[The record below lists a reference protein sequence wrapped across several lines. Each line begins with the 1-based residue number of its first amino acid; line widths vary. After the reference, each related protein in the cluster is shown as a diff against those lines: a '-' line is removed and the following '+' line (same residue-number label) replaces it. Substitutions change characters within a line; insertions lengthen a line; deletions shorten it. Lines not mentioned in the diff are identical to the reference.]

1 MPPPTTV
8 SPPRWPRR
16 TAPTRESGR
25 APPWP
30 ARPAPGCWPPSPGD
44 VASTSLAPTLM
55 PTPSPT
61 YLCSGP
67 SVTPSPSTR
76 IGASGRRRKP
86 GDGRSHTG
94 TKTAARTASPRRSRL
109 QALVYRKSIPR
120 YLLMRA
126 GSKRLKSL
134 ETSRFSPLQL
144 EDAPDPDLPTPEWVR
159 VKPLLSGICGSDLG
173 TLSSENSPYFSPIT
187 SPPFVMGHEVVGE
200 ILEDNSGF
208 RAGERVVLEPALG
221 CEVRGIDP
229 PCPYCASG
237 RYALCLNV
245 AKGDI
250 SPGIQT
256 GFCHDTGGGW
266 SRGTLVAHPSQ
277 LHRVPDAVPDE
288 AAVAV
293 EPLAC
298 AVHAALEAAPGDTS
312 LVIGAGSVG
321 LFTVAA
327 LRHLTAAGRIIC
339 VAKHARQREEALRLG
354 ADEVVY
360 PKDTFT
366 TLPKMLGTEAYRPE
380 LGKPVVMG
388 GADRVYE
395 CVGTPGTM
403 EDAIRLTKPSGEV
416 TLVGMPAA
424 KSSLDLTALWYK
436 EISLSGS
443 YAYGAEEHEGEKTS
457 SFALALRLAPE
468 IGLEKMV
475 GPHFTLEKYG

>member
-1 MPPPTTV
+1 
-8 SPPRWPRR
+8 
-16 TAPTRESGR
+16 
-25 APPWP
+25 
-30 ARPAPGCWPPSPGD
+30 
-44 VASTSLAPTLM
+44 
-55 PTPSPT
+55 
-61 YLCSGP
+61 
-67 SVTPSPSTR
+67 
-76 IGASGRRRKP
+76 
-86 GDGRSHTG
+86 
-94 TKTAARTASPRRSRL
+94 L

-120 YLLMRA
+120 YLLMHV
-126 GSKRLKSL
+126 GSKRIKTL

-144 EDAPDPDLPTPEWVR
+144 EDVPDPDLPTPEWVR

-187 SPPFVMGHEVVGE
+187 SPPFVMGHEVFGE
-200 ILEDNSGF
+200 VANDNAGF
-208 RAGERVVLEPALG
+208 RAGERVVVEPALG
-221 CEVRGIDP
+221 CRVRGIEP
-229 PCPYCASG
+229 PCSFCASG
-237 RYALCLNV
+237 RHALCLNV
-245 AKGDI
+245 AQGDI

-266 SRGTLVAHPSQ
+266 SHRSLVAHPSQ

-298 AVHAALEAAPGDTS
+298 AVHAAVEAVPGPDDTS

-327 LRHLTAAGRIIC
+327 LRHLTEAGRIIC
-339 VAKHARQREEALRLG
+339 VAKHARQRKEALRLG
-354 ADEVVY
+354 ANEVVH
-360 PKDTFT
+360 PKETYT
-366 TLPKMLGTEAYRPE
+366 TLPKMLGTEAYKPE

-395 CVGTPGTM
+395 CVGASGTM
-403 EDAIRLTKPSGEV
+403 EDATRLTRPGGEA

-424 KSSLDLTALWYK
+424 KSNLDLTALWYK
-436 EISLSGS
+436 EIRLGGS
-443 YAYGAEEHEGEKTS
+443 YAYGVEEYKGETTS

-475 GPHFTLEKYG
+475 GPRFRLEEYGKAVAAARAAGRDGNIKVVFDHRAVSHQPSAVS